1 MRVRVG
7 VRVRVRVGRFRARAR
22 ARARVRVRVRVRVGV
37 VVRVWPRTG
46 ELAVQQVR
54 GRSAAQLL
62 DAGLVLES
70 PHGPGEE

>member
-1 MRVRVG
+1 MGLGLGLVLG
-7 VRVRVRVGRFRARAR
+7 LGLGRFRARAM

-37 VVRVWPRTG
+37 GVRVWPRTG

-62 DAGLVLES
+62 HACLVLES